1 MLAKAS
7 FPKWALI
14 LGIVPA
20 VFLQV
25 VLGIGPSIATFIL
38 SFTDITGVSGVPWQ
52 FIGLDNY
59 REFFFQQSTRDL
71 LQVIKNTV
79 VFCVA
84 VTVIQNAIALLIAVV
99 LNNKMIK
106 GRGFFRA
113 AVFLPVVLGVLVTSL
128 VWKLVLSPLDG
139 PVSQF
144 IALFGL
150 QSGFFTSANSALG
163 AVIFTQ
169 IWMAMGYSMVINLAG
184 LQAIPQDLYEAAS
197 IDGTSRW
204 QSFRFITFPLLWL
217 TINVNIM
224 LAIIGSLQSFQV
236 ILLTTGGN
244 NLATQTLSARVVF
257 YAFNINSGSG
267 AGVMRQ
273 GYGATWAMILFV
285 FILTATLIY
294 QRSMK
299 RKEDY

>member
-14 LGIVPA
+14 LGILPA

-59 REFFFQQSTRDL
+59 REFFVQQSTRDL

-99 LNNKMIK
+99 LNSKMIK

-150 QSGFFTSANSALG
+150 QSGFFTSASSALG

-273 GYGATWAMILFV
+273 GYGATWAMILFI